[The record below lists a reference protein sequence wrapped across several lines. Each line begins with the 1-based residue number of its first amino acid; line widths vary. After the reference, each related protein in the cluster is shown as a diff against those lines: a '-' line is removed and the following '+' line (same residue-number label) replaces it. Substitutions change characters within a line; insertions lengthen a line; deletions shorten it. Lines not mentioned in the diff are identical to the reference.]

1 MRREKA
7 PTRSR
12 WFWIVVAGL
21 IGFLL
26 GDRHAG
32 TWQSIGVSPS
42 ENVALRFPEPKDEAN
57 VADADAAAPAET
69 TSGVATGAIR
79 APVLGGAQLALLNP
93 EPMMPA
99 PARRPAPPVSASAP
113 NPQAVTSPQVAA
125 PPVKVAVMPRP
136 RAEPKLATQAAD
148 GASRYTNR
156 PGSML
161 NDAQIAS
168 IKQRLHL
175 TADQESMWPAV
186 EAALR
191 NVAYARARDA
201 HRPGAPAS
209 AAQLASAD
217 PDSVEVQGLKSAAVP
232 LIMSFS
238 EEQKHEVRN
247 LAHVMGLDKLAS
259 EL

>member
-12 WFWIVVAGL
+12 WFWILVAGL

-26 GDRHAG
+26 GDRHAT
-32 TWQSIGVSPS
+32 TWQSVGVSPS
-42 ENVALRFPEPKDEAN
+42 QNVALRFPEPKDEAM
-57 VADADAAAPAET
+57 VGEADAAALAET
-69 TSGVATGAIR
+69 TSAIGATS
-79 APVLGGAQLALLNP
+79 APVLGGAQLALLSP
-93 EPMMPA
+93 EPMVVV
-99 PARRPAPPVSASAP
+99 PARRPPQASAP
-113 NPQAVTSPQVAA
+113 TPNPQLAIAPSAAKGAVVQ
-125 PPVKVAVMPRP
+125 RP
-136 RAEPKLATQAAD
+136 RAEPKPVTQVAAD
-148 GASRYTNR
+148 TASRHANR
-156 PGSML
+156 PGFML

-168 IKQRLHL
+168 IKRRLHL
-175 TADQESMWPAV
+175 TADQEGMWPAV

-201 HRPGAPAS
+201 HHPGAPGN

-238 EEQKHEVRN
+238 DEQRQEVRS

>member
-12 WFWIVVAGL
+12 WFWILVAGL

-26 GDRHAG
+26 GDRHAS

-42 ENVALRFPEPKDEAN
+42 QNVALRFPEPNDQAM

-69 TSGVATGAIR
+69 TAAIGVTS
-79 APVLGGAQLALLNP
+79 APVLGGVQLALLNP
-93 EPMMPA
+93 EPMVAA
-99 PARRPAPPVSASAP
+99 PARRPAPQASAP
-113 NPQAVTSPQVAA
+113 APDPRLAVA
-125 PPVKVAVMPRP
+125 PPAAKVAVVQRP
-136 RAEPKLATQAAD
+136 RAEPKPVTQVAAD
-148 GASRYTNR
+148 TASRHANR
-156 PGSML
+156 PGFML

-175 TADQESMWPAV
+175 TADQEGMWPAV

-191 NVAYARARDA
+191 NVAYARTRDA
-201 HRPGAPAS
+201 HRPGAPAN

-238 EEQKHEVRN
+238 DEQRQEVRS

>member
-1 MRREKA
+1 MRREMA
-7 PTRSR
+7 PVRSR
-12 WFWIVVAGL
+12 WFWVLVAGL

-26 GDRHAG
+26 GDHHAS
-32 TWQSIGVSPS
+32 TWRSLGVSAS
-42 ENVALRFPEPKDEAN
+42 QNVALRFPEPKDETTIAE
-57 VADADAAAPAET
+57 ADAVAPVAT
-69 TSGVATGAIR
+69 TSDGVTGSIGATS
-79 APVLGGAQLALLNP
+79 APVIGAAQLGLLNP
-93 EPMMPA
+93 EPMVAVPAQRPASHA
-99 PARRPAPPVSASAP
+99 PAEPPSPRAVVAPPSAR
-113 NPQAVTSPQVAA
+113 VAA
-125 PPVKVAVMPRP
+125 VPRP
-136 RAEPKLATQAAD
+136 RAEPKPARQAAAD
-148 GASRYTNR
+148 TEFYAANR
-156 PGSML
+156 PGFLL

-168 IKQRLHL
+168 IKRRLHL
-175 TADQESMWPAV
+175 TADQEGMWPAV